1 MKKLNAKDLAILR
14 ARGINSLTTLR
25 GKEAEFKV
33 PAKPKKT
40 RKAKPKTKHPL
51 VGKLLH
57 CSWGYD
63 MTINDF
69 CKIIEVSPTGK
80 NRQVPYG

>member
-33 PAKPKKT
+33 PAKPKKPV
-40 RKAKPKTKHPL
+40 KPNPKPNILWL
-51 VGKLLH
+51 VS
-57 CSWGYD
+57 CSIVLGV
-63 MTINDF
+63 TI
-69 CKIIEVSPTGK
+69 
-80 NRQVPYG
+80 